1 MLSDQTFLTGA
12 VAASVVILARGILLF
27 SDDLAL
33 TLTKLV
39 LNVGGTGG
47 VRAGRRKLARTSLS
61 ILSISP
67 SIATDTSAIIHDE
80 RLSILLAWKLL
91 LNDLWGVAGKA
102 IRAGEQLTL
111 GLSCAIMSILIFVK
125 VSINVVLFILNRDDP

>member
-33 TLTKLV
+33 TLAKLV
-39 LNVGGTGG
+39 LNVGGTGR
-47 VRAGRRKLARTSLS
+47 VRAGRRDLARTSLF

-67 SIATDTSAIIHDE
+67 SIAANTGAIIHHN
-80 RLSILLAWKLL
+80 RLSILLARKLL
-91 LNDLWGVAGKA
+91 LDNLW
-102 IRAGEQLTL
+102 
-111 GLSCAIMSILIFVK
+111 
-125 VSINVVLFILNRDDP
+125 